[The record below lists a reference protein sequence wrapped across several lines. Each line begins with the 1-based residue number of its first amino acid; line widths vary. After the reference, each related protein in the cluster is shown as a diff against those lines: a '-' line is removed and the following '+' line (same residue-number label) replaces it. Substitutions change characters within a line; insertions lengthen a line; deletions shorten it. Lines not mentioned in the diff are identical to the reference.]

1 MPLNQEDYR
10 EILRHLR
17 QRLREEGAAD
27 IDERLS
33 TELRPSEDARA
44 DLLRYMEV
52 LTGFLKQHSRRGYGA
67 ALRLLREYVYVE
79 GGEVEGIEIR
89 LTPEDQ
95 EAYNVEVIDLAEQED
110 YAKLVEGLERLYNSL
125 LEEPLAGNN
134 LPTDN
139 E

>member
-1 MPLNQEDYR
+1 MPLSQEDYR
-10 EILRHLR
+10 EILLHLR
-17 QRLREEGAAD
+17 RRMREEGGTD

-33 TELRPSEDARA
+33 TDLRPSEDARA

-52 LTGFLKQHSRRGYGA
+52 LIGFLKQRSRRGYDT

-89 LTPEDQ
+89 MTPEDQ

-110 YAKLVEGLERLYNSL
+110 YAELIEGLERLYNSL
-125 LEEPLAGNN
+125 LEEPLASDN
-134 LPTDN
+134 LPTDH

>member
-1 MPLNQEDYR
+1 M
-10 EILRHLR
+10 
-17 QRLREEGAAD
+17 REEGGTD

-33 TELRPSEDARA
+33 TDLRPSEDARA

-52 LTGFLKQHSRRGYGA
+52 LIGFLKQRSRRGYDT

-89 LTPEDQ
+89 MTPEDQ

-110 YAKLVEGLERLYNSL
+110 YAELIEGLERLYNSL
-125 LEEPLAGNN
+125 LEEPLASDN
-134 LPTDN
+134 LPTDH